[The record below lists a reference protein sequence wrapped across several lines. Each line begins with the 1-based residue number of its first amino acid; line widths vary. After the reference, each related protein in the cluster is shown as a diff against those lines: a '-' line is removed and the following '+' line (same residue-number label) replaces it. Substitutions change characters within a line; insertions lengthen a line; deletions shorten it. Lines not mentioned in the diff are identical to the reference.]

1 MQQPSDVCW
10 RCCSQVG
17 SKSSGT
23 WYRGSI
29 KAVAQ
34 AYHNQRDFNP
44 WESITVEWDYDDG
57 RWGALRAAAWSPLAR
72 AHTAVL
78 CSEGCWHWRQCTLSS
93 YICNKS
99 CL

>member
-1 MQQPSDVCW
+1 VLTCLALLLLP
-10 RCCSQVG
+10 QVG

-34 AYHNQRDFNP
+34 GYQGQRDFNP

-57 RWGALRAAAWSPLAR
+57 RWGRSTCCSQWRLLLCAAVHHDLR
-72 AHTAVL
+72 
-78 CSEGCWHWRQCTLSS
+78 
-93 YICNKS
+93 
-99 CL
+99 